1 MCTHYTIIY
10 PWWDS
15 NPLVKH
21 SGALTT
27 IERSSVD
34 FTYYK
39 QEIRILLLTNQMM
52 LILKYK

>member
-34 FTYYK
+34 FTYSK